1 MKIYK
6 FKIEKEALKFLNKQ
20 DKRQRKRLYSAIYN
34 LPNGTDIKKLKGYNQ
49 YRLRVG
55 DYRILYKIDNGIY
68 LIDVIDIDSRG
79 DVYKRI

>member
-1 MKIYK
+1 MRIYK
-6 FKIEKEALKFLNKQ
+6 FKIEKEALKFLHKQ
-20 DKRQRKRLYSAIYN
+20 DKKQRKRLYAAIYN

-55 DYRILYKIDNGIY
+55 NYRILYKIDNGVY
-68 LIDVIDIDSRG
+68 LIDVIDIDNRG